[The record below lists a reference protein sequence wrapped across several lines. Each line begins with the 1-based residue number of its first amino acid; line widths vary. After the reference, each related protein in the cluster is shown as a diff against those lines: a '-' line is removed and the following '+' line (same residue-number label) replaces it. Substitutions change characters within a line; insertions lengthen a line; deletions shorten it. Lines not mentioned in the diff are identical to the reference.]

1 VESEGL
7 VETVEP
13 EALLGTEAASV
24 LGAYPVLEV
33 S

>member
-1 VESEGL
+1 VEPEGL
-7 VETVEP
+7 EETVEP
-13 EALLGTEAASV
+13 EALLDAEAASV